1 MSSKDDIEEL
11 FGGLSESDSSEANDE
26 WENPNTSNSLRRDLE
41 MSSDEENDPQE
52 ESATVE
58 PMEYQYAKIA
68 SVASEGNYSS
78 MSSVTTSVSS
88 SSDENVDDVEMDD
101 HEVGFFDS
109 YFSPSKLQIPD
120 NLNNFMEKTLKY
132 SPVSKNVRVEYVLD
146 TTDNVSTQ
154 DQLYKTRSL
163 ASEDTTPS
171 SSKMFQAS
179 TIKAQPPALKK
190 STSWNQRNTMSGN
203 HPLFNDE
210 EQKAITESTKAE
222 QIISNKLLI
231 GNFSNEQ
238 LDRYIAF
245 RRSKFTRQVIKN
257 VISEV
262 TGKPTSD
269 PIAVAIAGLT
279 KLFVGEIVEEAVELR
294 DALNEQ
300 NKPVQ
305 PQHIKSAFN
314 KLVNEGKLW
323 PPYGK
328 KY

>member
-26 WENPNTSNSLRRDLE
+26 WENPNASNSLRRDLE
-41 MSSDEENDPQE
+41 MSSDEENDPQD

-88 SSDENVDDVEMDD
+88 SSDENVNDVEMDD
-101 HEVGFFDS
+101 HE
-109 YFSPSKLQIPD
+109 IPD
-120 NLNNFMEKTLKY
+120 NLNSFMEKTSKY

-146 TTDNVSTQ
+146 TTDIVSKQ
-154 DQLYKTRSL
+154 NQLCKTRNL

-171 SSKMFQAS
+171 SSKVFQAS
-179 TIKAQPPALKK
+179 AIKAQPPALKK
-190 STSWNQRNTMSGN
+190 STSWNQRNTLSGN

-210 EQKAITESTKAE
+210 EQKAITESAKAE
-222 QIISNKLLI
+222 QIVSNKLLI

-300 NKPVQ
+300 NKPIQ